1 MRLSA
6 QIRWLRGAL
15 LRLGDTVVSTEVSTS
30 VSTSV
35 SRAQLLRRG
44 AGGALLLATFGAP
57 TANAAAPDVDLSYLR
72 LLVGGELLKGDFE
85 TKALAS
91 GKLSSSA
98 SALVKRM
105 QADDRAHYAGLSA
118 LLAGEGQSAT
128 TAEDID
134 FSYPRGSFGSQGAI
148 AKLAWKLGT
157 LTVGAYLGAIES
169 VQTAKL
175 RLPLG
180 QIAANEAQQL
190 SEIGRL
196 LGRPPIGRAFA
207 PALPIDAV
215 SAALDAYES

>member
-1 MRLSA
+1 M
-6 QIRWLRGAL
+6 
-15 LRLGDTVVSTEVSTS
+15 
-30 VSTSV
+30 

-57 TANAAAPDVDLSYLR
+57 AANAAAPDVDLSYLR
-72 LLVGGELLKGDFE
+72 LLTAGELLKADFE

-91 GKLSSSA
+91 GKLSA
-98 SALVKRM
+98 SAAAVVRRIH
-105 QADDRAHYAGLSA
+105 ADDRAHYAGLAA
-118 LLAGEGQSAT
+118 LLSGEGQAAT
-128 TAEDID
+128 TADDID
-134 FSYPRGSFGSQGAI
+134 FSYPRGSFGSEGAI

-157 LTVGAYLGAIES
+157 LSVGAYLGAVES
-169 VQTAKL
+169 VQTSKL

-180 QIAANEAQQL
+180 QIVANEAQQL
-190 SEIGRL
+190 SAVGRL